1 MSGRFFLDTNIFV
14 YTFDQSA
21 PSKAAKAMALIKH
34 AIDTRIGVISY
45 QVVQEFFN
53 VAMRRF
59 EPPMTA
65 ADADQYLAATFR
77 PLLAVH
83 SSPGL
88 FSEALRLGSKFH
100 LSWYDSLIV
109 AAAIEA
115 ECDTLYSEDMQDG
128 QRLESLAVKN
138 PFSSA
143 AR

>member
-34 AIDTRIGVISY
+34 AIDTRNGVISY

-59 EPPMTA
+59 ETPMTTA
-65 ADADQYLAATFR
+65 EAEQYFTATLR
-77 PLLAVH
+77 PVLAVH
-83 SSPGL
+83 SSPSL
-88 FSEALRLGSKFH
+88 FSEALRIRSKFR

-115 ECDTLYSEDMQDG
+115 
-128 QRLESLAVKN
+128 
-138 PFSSA
+138 
-143 AR
+143 